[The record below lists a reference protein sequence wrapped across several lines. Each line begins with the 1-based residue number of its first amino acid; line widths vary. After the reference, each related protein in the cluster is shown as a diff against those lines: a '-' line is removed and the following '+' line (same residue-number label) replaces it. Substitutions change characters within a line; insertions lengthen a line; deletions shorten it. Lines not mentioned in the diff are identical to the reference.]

1 MPVTVGSDMITNYL
15 YHGASLGSVPFTSIF
30 SIYARRGT
38 RTGGGSSAQF
48 RLDQPGPYGGYD
60 NASKVM
66 SGYGS
71 FTGPSQRF
79 NYPYAMAFR
88 TWGLSINF
96 LDDLSVNW
104 DYNTGYHGGEVTMVM
119 AAASYDQTG
128 FQIYSNFS
136 YLSGVSPLNGTFN
149 FSYIAWGN

>member
-1 MPVTVGSDMITNYL
+1 MPITVGDSQITNYL
-15 YHGASLGSVPFTSIF
+15 YHGASLGSTPFTSIF

-48 RLDQPGPYGGYD
+48 RMDNPAGGGYD

-66 SGYGS
+66 SGYSS

-79 NYPYAMAFR
+79 NYPYAMTVR
-88 TWGLSINF
+88 TWGLSIQF

-104 DYNTGYHGGEVTMVM
+104 DYNSGYHGGEVTCVM
-119 AAASYDQTG
+119 AAATFDQTG
-128 FQIYSNFS
+128 FQLYANLS
-136 YLSGVSPLNGTFN
+136 YLSGLSGLNGTFN